1 MFTKSKIRKALPH
14 VIALALFIVISFVYY
29 YPVLEGKVL
38 KTNDSSVAFYNSK
51 EIRDYREKNGDE
63 PLWTNSIFSGMP
75 AYLISTKHPGNLI
88 KQIDLLIRSFKMP
101 VSVLFISMAGFYVLL
116 LMFGLNPWLAMTGAL
131 AYGLSSYF
139 FLILGAGHNS
149 KAIAMA
155 YMAPMIGGIYYTYR
169 HDALKGALFTAFALS
184 LEIVAGHPQITYYG
198 LLCVLVFGITELIYS
213 VRNDNLK
220 NFLRRTALLIIPFL
234 LAIGINFS
242 NLYTTY
248 EYGKFS
254 IRGKSDLTQ
263 KSSISTSGL
272 DRDYITHWSYGIDE
286 TMNLL
291 IPNFKG
297 GGSGPFDRDSETFR
311 VLRQNNATA
320 YSAQLPRYWG
330 TQPMTDGPHY
340 LGAIVIFLFILGI
353 VIVKGPEKWWLVT
366 ATAVSVM
373 LAWGKNFMLLSDLFI
388 NYFPG
393 YNKFRAVTMI
403 LVIAQFCV
411 PLLGML
417 ALRDIFSREMSGK
430 RLINAIRIAAG
441 ISGGLALIFLLFP
454 GLAGSFLN
462 QYEAQL
468 PDWLSSAMIA
478 DRKDLLKSDSFRSL
492 LFIALAA
499 AVITAFAYQKLR
511 KEYAVA
517 LIGIMIL
524 LDLWTVDKRYLNA
537 ERFERPSVIQKSLTP
552 TKADAMILADQS
564 TYRVLN
570 MSVSTFN
577 DNTPTSYFHKS
588 IGGYHGAKL
597 RRYQELI
604 DSSIM
609 GELMQFRSD
618 AEKATSFEDLRNAFV
633 SSNAINMLNTRYI
646 IINPEAPPVIN
657 PYALGN
663 AWFVTKPLS
672 VENADQEL
680 SSIRSIDLKSE
691 AVYDKKFANLIPESQ
706 YPVGEDDKIS
716 LISYQPNELI
726 YKYSAEGERFA
737 VFSEIYYPAGWKS
750 SIDGKEAPHF
760 RANYLLRAMILPE
773 GEHEIRFYFEPA
785 SYITGNKIS
794 MASSL
799 LLFLITAGY
808 LIALFLKKNKAA

>member
-1 MFTKSKIRKALPH
+1 
-14 VIALALFIVISFVYY
+14 
-29 YPVLEGKVL
+29 
-38 KTNDSSVAFYNSK
+38 
-51 EIRDYREKNGDE
+51 
-63 PLWTNSIFSGMP
+63 
-75 AYLISTKHPGNLI
+75 
-88 KQIDLLIRSFKMP
+88 
-101 VSVLFISMAGFYVLL
+101 
-116 LMFGLNPWLAMTGAL
+116 
-131 AYGLSSYF
+131 
-139 FLILGAGHNS
+139 
-149 KAIAMA
+149 
-155 YMAPMIGGIYYTYR
+155 
-169 HDALKGALFTAFALS
+169 
-184 LEIVAGHPQITYYG
+184 
-198 LLCVLVFGITELIYS
+198 
-213 VRNDNLK
+213 
-220 NFLRRTALLIIPFL
+220 
-234 LAIGINFS
+234 
-242 NLYTTY
+242 
-248 EYGKFS
+248 
-254 IRGKSDLTQ
+254 
-263 KSSISTSGL
+263 
-272 DRDYITHWSYGIDE
+272 
-286 TMNLL
+286 
-291 IPNFKG
+291 
-297 GGSGPFDRDSETFR
+297 
-311 VLRQNNATA
+311 
-320 YSAQLPRYWG
+320 
-330 TQPMTDGPHY
+330 MTDGPHY

-353 VIVKGPEKWWLVT
+353 VIVKGPEKWWLVI

-373 LAWGKNFMLLSDLFI
+373 LAWGKNFMFLSNLFI

-417 ALRDIFSREMSGK
+417 ALRDIFSREISGK
-430 RLINAIRIAAG
+430 KLINAIRIAAG

-454 GLAGSFLN
+454 GLAGSFSN
-462 QYEAQL
+462 PYEAQL

-492 LFIALAA
+492 LFIALTA
-499 AVITAFAYQKLR
+499 AVITAFAYQKLK

-524 LDLWTVDKRYLNA
+524 FDLWTVDKRYLNA
-537 ERFERPSVIQKSLTP
+537 DRFERPSVIQKSLTP

-618 AEKATSFEDLRNAFV
+618 AEKATSFDDLRNAFV

-691 AVYDKKFANLIPESQ
+691 AVYDKKFASLIPGSQ
-706 YPVGEDDKIS
+706 YPVGEDDRIS
-716 LISYQPNELI
+716 LVSYQPNELV

-750 SIDGKEAPHF
+750 FIDGKEAPTSGQ
-760 RANYLLRAMILPE
+760 I
-773 GEHEIRFYFEPA
+773 IC
-785 SYITGNKIS
+785 
-794 MASSL
+794 
-799 LLFLITAGY
+799 
-808 LIALFLKKNKAA
+808 

>member
-1 MFTKSKIRKALPH
+1 
-14 VIALALFIVISFVYY
+14 
-29 YPVLEGKVL
+29 
-38 KTNDSSVAFYNSK
+38 
-51 EIRDYREKNGDE
+51 
-63 PLWTNSIFSGMP
+63 
-75 AYLISTKHPGNLI
+75 
-88 KQIDLLIRSFKMP
+88 
-101 VSVLFISMAGFYVLL
+101 
-116 LMFGLNPWLAMTGAL
+116 
-131 AYGLSSYF
+131 
-139 FLILGAGHNS
+139 
-149 KAIAMA
+149 
-155 YMAPMIGGIYYTYR
+155 
-169 HDALKGALFTAFALS
+169 
-184 LEIVAGHPQITYYG
+184 
-198 LLCVLVFGITELIYS
+198 
-213 VRNDNLK
+213 
-220 NFLRRTALLIIPFL
+220 
-234 LAIGINFS
+234 
-242 NLYTTY
+242 
-248 EYGKFS
+248 
-254 IRGKSDLTQ
+254 
-263 KSSISTSGL
+263 
-272 DRDYITHWSYGIDE
+272 
-286 TMNLL
+286 
-291 IPNFKG
+291 
-297 GGSGPFDRDSETFR
+297 
-311 VLRQNNATA
+311 
-320 YSAQLPRYWG
+320 
-330 TQPMTDGPHY
+330 
-340 LGAIVIFLFILGI
+340 
-353 VIVKGPEKWWLVT
+353 
-366 ATAVSVM
+366 
-373 LAWGKNFMLLSDLFI
+373 
-388 NYFPG
+388 
-393 YNKFRAVTMI
+393 
-403 LVIAQFCV
+403 
-411 PLLGML
+411 ML
-417 ALRDIFSREMSGK
+417 ALRDIFSREISGK
-430 RLINAIRIAAG
+430 KLINAIRIAAG

-454 GLAGSFLN
+454 GLAGSFSN
-462 QYEAQL
+462 PYEAQL

-492 LFIALAA
+492 LFIALTA
-499 AVITAFAYQKLR
+499 AVITAFAYQKLK

-524 LDLWTVDKRYLNA
+524 FDLWTVDKRYLNA
-537 ERFERPSVIQKSLTP
+537 DRFERPSVIQKSLTP

-618 AEKATSFEDLRNAFV
+618 AEKATSFDDLRNAFV

-691 AVYDKKFANLIPESQ
+691 AVYDKKFASLIPGSQ
-706 YPVGEDDKIS
+706 YPVGEDDRIS
-716 LISYQPNELI
+716 LVSYQPNELV

-750 SIDGKEAPHF
+750 FIDGKEAPHF

-773 GEHEIRFYFEPA
+773 GEHEIRFCFEPA
-785 SYITGNKIS
+785 SFITGNKIS
-794 MASSL
+794 MASSI